1 VTTSLRL
8 RLALWYCA
16 LTGAVVVLVCF
27 YSYAV
32 HSRAHYDELDAVV
45 QVATRHVAGE
55 LGGARSDAERAR
67 VLTSAHRLGT
77 EVRMYRAD
85 GRRHTLLP
93 GPPAVDV
100 DVGAVMAGPPAPAY
114 PRVAGLA
121 PALRPGEPGPGAFGL
136 TRGADG
142 ARWRVFVLPDTT
154 EEGTPY
160 YLATALSLAH
170 LDASVRQF
178 ARLMVVMAVLGCVLT
193 FLAGWLI
200 AGRALRPVAA
210 LTETARGIA
219 QSRVFS
225 RRVAVGAPRDELGR
239 LATTFNEMLASLE
252 LAYAAQQRF
261 VSDASHELRAPIT
274 VIQANL
280 ELLQRHPTMP
290 ATEREQA
297 VSEAYA
303 ESARLA
309 RLVGDLLA
317 LARADAGVP
326 MRRERVELD
335 RVLMNVLGEARH
347 LARGHRLEIE
357 AIEPVVVQGDPDRLT
372 QLLLIPL
379 DNALRYSPPS
389 GHVGVA
395 LRRRRGEVEVSIHDT
410 GIGITAD
417 DLPHV
422 FDRFYRADPART
434 RDPGGTGLG
443 LGIARW
449 IAVQHDGAI
458 DLASAPGQGT
468 TVSIRLPTVA

>member
-1 VTTSLRL
+1 MITSLRL
-8 RLALWYCA
+8 RLALWYSA
-16 LTGAVVVLVCF
+16 LTGAAVVLVCF
-27 YSYAV
+27 YSYAI
-32 HSRAHYDELDAVV
+32 HSRAHYDERDAMLRG
-45 QVATRHVAGE
+45 ATRHVAGE
-55 LGGARSDAERAR
+55 LGVAGTDAERAR
-67 VLTSAHRLGT
+67 ILTSAHRLGT
-77 EVRMYRAD
+77 DVRMYRAD

-93 GPPAVDV
+93 TPPAVEV
-100 DVGAVMAGPPAPAY
+100 DVRAVIAGPPRPAY
-114 PRVAGLA
+114 PAVAALA
-121 PALRPGEPGPGAFGL
+121 PALHPAEPAPGAFGL
-136 TRGADG
+136 ARGADG
-142 ARWRVFVLPDTT
+142 ARWRVFVLPGTT
-154 EEGTPY
+154 RDGTPY
-160 YLATALSLAH
+160 YLATALPLAH

-178 ARLMVVMAVLGCVLT
+178 ARLMVVMAVLGCALT

-200 AGRALRPVAA
+200 AGRALRPVAV

-225 RRVAVGAPRDELGR
+225 RRVADGGPHDELGR

-252 LAYAAQQRF
+252 QAYAAQQRF

-280 ELLQRHPTMP
+280 ELLQRHAAMP
-290 ATEREQA
+290 APEREQA
-297 VSEAYA
+297 VAEAYT

-309 RLVGDLLA
+309 RLVADLLA

-379 DNALRYSPPS
+379 DNALRYTPPS
-389 GHVGVA
+389 GRVGVA

-410 GIGITAD
+410 GIGITAE

-449 IAVQHDGAI
+449 IAVQHGGAI

>member
-1 VTTSLRL
+1 VSTSLRL

-32 HSRAHYDELDAVV
+32 HSRAHYDELDSTLRS
-45 QVATRHVAGE
+45 ATLHFAAE
-55 LGGARSDAERAR
+55 LADAPTDAERGR
-67 VLTSAHRLGT
+67 ILTSARGRGT
-77 EVRMYRAD
+77 EVAIYDAG
-85 GRRHTLLP
+85 GRENPLLSTTP
-93 GPPAVDV
+93 VIALDIRRVL
-100 DVGAVMAGPPAPAY
+100 AGPSEPAY
-114 PRVAGLA
+114 PVVAGVA
-121 PALRPGEPGPGAFGL
+121 PPLDPAEPGPGAFGL
-136 TRGADG
+136 SRGSDG
-142 ARWRVFVLPDTT
+142 GRWRVYVLPTRART
-154 EEGTPY
+154 GSAQY
-160 YLATALSLAH
+160 VVTALPLSH

-178 ARLMVVMAVLGCVLT
+178 ARLMAVMAVVGCALA

-200 AGRALRPVAA
+200 AGRALRPITM

-225 RRVAVGAPRDELGR
+225 RRVVVGAPRDELGR

-252 LAYAAQQRF
+252 QAYAAQQRF

-280 ELLQRHPTMP
+280 ELLQRHSTMP
-290 ATEREQA
+290 AREREQA
-297 VSEAYA
+297 IGEAYL

-309 RLVGDLLA
+309 RLVADLLA

-335 RVLMNVLGEARH
+335 SILMNVLGEARH
-347 LARGHRLEIE
+347 LAHGQQLEIE
-357 AIEPVVVQGDPDRLT
+357 AIEPVVVEGDPDRLK

-379 DNALRYSPPS
+379 DNALRYTPGTGRISI
-389 GHVGVA
+389 A
-395 LRRRRGEVEVSIHDT
+395 LRRRRTEVEISVRDT
-410 GIGITAD
+410 GIGIDASE
-417 DLPHV
+417 LPHI
-422 FDRFYRADPART
+422 FERFYRADPART

-449 IAVQHDGAI
+449 IAMQHGGAI
-458 DLASAPGQGT
+458 RLASEPGEGT
-468 TVSIRLPTVA
+468 TVTIRLPAIP